1 MTQQSY
7 YWMNIQ
13 RKHGSTECMH
23 PTVHYSAV
31 YNSLDME
38 TT

>member
-1 MTQQSY
+1 MIQQSY
-7 YWMNIQ
+7 YAMNIQ
-13 RKHGSTECMH
+13 RKHGSTEYVH